1 MKIEKIS
8 HWLTI
13 VGNLGLL
20 VGIALVV
27 VQIDQNSQL
36 VRVQLSV
43 ARWTDDL
50 NLHLAMM
57 GENPAAVVAKAIEN
71 PSELSVEDSQVLEA
85 YRLYWGLANVR
96 RVFMYNRGMDAIT
109 PPTFELDDQR
119 TDLAIA
125 VLGNRYMKATHEEI
139 GIGGPLVAPKLRP
152 LMSSLTGNENWEYHE
167 RVMARIKEA
176 QESP

>member
-1 MKIEKIS
+1 MKLEKIS

-20 VGIALVV
+20 VGIALVA

-71 PSELSVEDSQVLEA
+71 PSELSVEDSQVL
-85 YRLYWGLANVR
+85 
-96 RVFMYNRGMDAIT
+96 
-109 PPTFELDDQR
+109 
-119 TDLAIA
+119 
-125 VLGNRYMKATHEEI
+125 
-139 GIGGPLVAPKLRP
+139 
-152 LMSSLTGNENWEYHE
+152 
-167 RVMARIKEA
+167 
-176 QESP
+176 